1 MRKIS
6 CNFMYKNFIHK
17 LFILVLF
24 FNSQV
29 FCENNFRS
37 FDEYIESFDS
47 EIKVNEDASIDV
59 QEAIVYV
66 NNGKRVRGIYRD
78 FPTTYY
84 KYKVFKYITGFDVIS
99 VERDGN
105 PEDYHIEYVYGG
117 YRVFFGDKNIF
128 LKPGKYN
135 YKIKY
140 KTNKSLGFFDE
151 FDELYWNVNGNGW
164 LMPIG
169 KVTAK
174 VVLPRGILQKD
185 IILTGYT
192 GFEGDSKK
200 DYIAGFDAGGAP
212 IFSSTKSFSEGENL
226 SIVVDWPKGFVVAPS
241 KFDKIVYFIKDNI
254 WFLISLIIFFI
265 FFILSINLYIKK
277 RRTQKFGTVIPLFYA
292 PKDLTPSDVRYIYEI
307 GYDAKIF
314 AAEIINMAVN
324 GLIIIKYDKN
334 KFFGG
339 GSYTL
344 IKSEN
349 FDSHTSQKHGYL
361 LDLLFRNMSFFGA
374 TFTQADSIKLNQSN
388 SKIIQKAVEKL
399 KTTLKNSFQ
408 VKCFLDNAGY
418 AIFGGVISCLIVIL
432 GIFTE
437 SNAIWGIFVL
447 VVAVFGLFSYLLSGY
462 TKEGLK
468 IKTEIDGFKLFLE
481 TTETD
486 RLKVIGTPPTKTPEL
501 YEKYLPYAVAL
512 GVEKQWSKQFAK
524 VFETMKQQGHPYMPI
539 WFIGSGGFGSF
550 DSNSFS
556 ADLSRAAT
564 DLSKNLSNTSGSGG
578 SGSSGGGK
586 GGGGGGSW

>member
-1 MRKIS
+1 VRRII
-6 CNFMYKNFIHK
+6 YKF
-17 LFILVLF
+17 LFLLLF
-24 FNSQV
+24 FKFQI
-29 FCENNFRS
+29 FCDSNFNYL
-37 FDEYIESFDS
+37 DQYIESFDS

-59 QEAIVYV
+59 QETIIYV
-66 NNGKRVRGIYRD
+66 NKGKRVRGIYRD

-84 KYKVFKYITGFDVIS
+84 TYKVFKHVTGFDVIS
-99 VERDGN
+99 IKRDGN

-117 YRVFFGDKNIF
+117 CRVFFGNKDIF
-128 LKPGKYN
+128 LKPGKYV

-140 KTNKSLGFFDE
+140 KTNKSLGFFDK
-151 FDELYWNVNGNGW
+151 FDELYWNVNGTGW

-169 KVTAK
+169 KVAAK
-174 VVLPRGILQKD
+174 VVLPAGISQKD

-192 GFEGDSKK
+192 GFEGESKK
-200 DYIAGFDAGGAP
+200 DYIAAFDASGVP
-212 IFSSTKSFSEGENL
+212 VFYSTKRFEEGENL

-254 WFLISLIIFFI
+254 LFLISLILFFI
-265 FFILSINLYIKK
+265 FLIWSINLYIKK
-277 RRTQKFGTVIPLFYA
+277 RITQKFGTVIPLFYA
-292 PKDLTPSDVRYIYEI
+292 PKDLTPADVRYIYKM
-307 GYDAKIF
+307 GYDSKIF

-339 GSYTL
+339 GNYTL
-344 IKSEN
+344 FKGEN

-388 SKIIQKAVEKL
+388 SKIIQKAVENL
-399 KTTLKNSFQ
+399 EATLKNSFQ
-408 VKCFLDNAGY
+408 RKYFLDNTGY
-418 AIFGGVISCLIVIL
+418 VIFGGVIGFLIVL
-432 GIFTE
+432 FGVSAE
-437 SNAIWGIFVL
+437 SNAIWSIFAL
-447 VVAVFGLFSYLLSGY
+447 VAAIFGLFSYLLSGY

-512 GVEKQWSKQFAK
+512 GVERQWSKQFAP
-524 VFETMKQQGHPYMPI
+524 VFEVMKQQGHPYMPI
-539 WFIGSGGFGSF
+539 WFIGNGGFGSF
-550 DSNSFS
+550 DSNAFS

-564 DLSKNLSNTSGSGG
+564 DLSKKMSNTSGSGG
-578 SGSSGGGK
+578 AGSSGGGR